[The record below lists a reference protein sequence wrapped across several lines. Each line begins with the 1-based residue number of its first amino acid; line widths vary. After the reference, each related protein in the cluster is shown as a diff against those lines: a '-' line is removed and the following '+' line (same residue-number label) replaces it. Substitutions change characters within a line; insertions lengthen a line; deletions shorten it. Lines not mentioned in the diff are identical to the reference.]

1 MENRLVDIILKN
13 MDDHKRDTNDRFEK
27 LEATIEAVDSKLDQM
42 LKFKYEIVAGTM
54 VVSVIL
60 GVVFQVFLAV
70 VNK

>member
-70 VNK
+70 INK

>member
-60 GVVFQVFLAV
+60 GVVFQIFLALV
-70 VNK
+70 SK